1 MQKGGL
7 SRSSAAAV
15 HTRHIKGW
23 APPRAKRE
31 DPTFG
36 GAHTPLGR
44 GKNTLRSASR
54 GPPSSLP
61 QSAGGSPPQRT
72 WDFVSAG
79 GGEPAA
85 GGACTCWAP
94 PASVAQVQPV
104 HLGLPRVSARTRPRP
119 SACPL
124 PGLHG
129 GHPMTPEGCASQSAC
144 SHATPCRA
152 TPLGHHRQ
160 RHPRVTDG
168 SQQ

>member
-44 GKNTLRSASR
+44 GRNTLRSASR

-129 GHPMTPEGCASQSAC
+129 GHPHDPGG
-144 SHATPCRA
+144 
-152 TPLGHHRQ
+152 L
-160 RHPRVTDG
+160 RVTERLLSCHALQGHPFGTPQTKAPTGD
-168 SQQ
+168 

>member
-61 QSAGGSPPQRT
+61 SPPVCR
-72 WDFVSAG
+72 
-79 GGEPAA
+79 GEPPTADLGLCKCWGWGA
-85 GGACTCWAP
+85 GCGRSLHVLRS
-94 PASVAQVQPV
+94 PASVAQVRPV

-129 GHPMTPEGCASQSAC
+129 GHPHDPGG
-144 SHATPCRA
+144 
-152 TPLGHHRQ
+152 L
-160 RHPRVTDG
+160 RVTERLLSCHALQGHPFGTPQTKAPTGD
-168 SQQ
+168 

>member
-61 QSAGGSPPQRT
+61 SPPVCRGEPPTADLGLCKCWGQGAGCGRGLHVLGSPRLSGSGPACASGPPSGLGQDQAAPFSLPTSGAARGAP
-72 WDFVSAG
+72 DDPG
-79 GGEPAA
+79 G
-85 GGACTCWAP
+85 
-94 PASVAQVQPV
+94 
-104 HLGLPRVSARTRPRP
+104 LRVTERLLSCHA
-119 SACPL
+119 L
-124 PGLHG
+124 Q
-129 GHPMTPEGCASQSAC
+129 GHPFGTPQTKAPTG
-144 SHATPCRA
+144 
-152 TPLGHHRQ
+152 
-160 RHPRVTDG
+160 D
-168 SQQ
+168 